1 MSQLTL
7 QEFSTLFRDAVS
19 PDLPGFDAIYPVV
32 TGESCVNALYAV
44 TDKLIDNA
52 KKFNL
57 TSILEPTEIIRKHLI
72 DSLIPLGLLQNA
84 GISFSTALDV
94 GTGAGFPLLPMA
106 CAANGV
112 SFTGMDATAKK
123 ISHIRETAEFAAL
136 ANVSAVSGRAE
147 ELAAP
152 GAPMRASF
160 DLVTA
165 RAVANLPVLCELCL
179 PFLRT
184 GGTFVALKGANAPAE
199 IDAAK
204 GAIKTLGAA
213 LIACDEY
220 RIPSDDAPRYLVTIA
235 KTGDTPRAYPRH
247 YAQISKKPL

>member
-147 ELAAP
+147 ELAR
-152 GAPMRASF
+152 GEMRQSF
-160 DLVTA
+160 DLVCA
-165 RAVANLPVLCELCL
+165 RAVAALPVLIELCA
-179 PFLRT
+179 PFVRV
-184 GGTFVALKGANAPAE
+184 GGHFCALKSHIEEELEPADRAGKLLGLTNIAVIDYEIPGGDTRCLVLYRKTAPTPAKYPRRYAE
-199 IDAAK
+199 ITKRA
-204 GAIKTLGAA
+204 LG
-213 LIACDEY
+213 
-220 RIPSDDAPRYLVTIA
+220 
-235 KTGDTPRAYPRH
+235 
-247 YAQISKKPL
+247 